1 MAQLVVVGLIVSSVI
16 ALGAIGLTLIY
27 GVLKFAHFAHGDL
40 MTTGA
45 YVAFM
50 VLFGGGHIG
59 PLSFGYGMIPAI
71 LAAVVIVAA
80 LSVAIDRVVYRPL
93 RRRKAGLVIL
103 AMASLGM
110 AMIVRSLVYII
121 WGPDQRFYVL
131 GIQRAKQLP
140 FGIMLKPDQM
150 FIGCTAL
157 VVMALVY
164 LLLYRTKLGK
174 AMRATADNMELARVS
189 GIDTEWVV
197 SWTWAIGG
205 GLAGLAGVLLAI
217 QSHLMPEMGFLL
229 LLPLFAAA
237 ILGGV
242 GSPQGALVG
251 AIIVGVSQ
259 EVSTQWIPPGYKPAI
274 AFLLLFAILLVRPRG
289 LFGVKS

>member
-1 MAQLVVVGLIVSSVI
+1 
-16 ALGAIGLTLIY
+16 
-27 GVLKFAHFAHGDL
+27 
-40 MTTGA
+40 
-45 YVAFM
+45 
-50 VLFGGGHIG
+50 
-59 PLSFGYGMIPAI
+59 
-71 LAAVVIVAA
+71 
-80 LSVAIDRVVYRPL
+80 
-93 RRRKAGLVIL
+93 
-103 AMASLGM
+103 
-110 AMIVRSLVYII
+110 
-121 WGPDQRFYVL
+121 
-131 GIQRAKQLP
+131 
-140 FGIMLKPDQM
+140 MLKPDQM
-150 FIGCTAL
+150 FIGATAL